1 MPLFWDLFARWVL
14 PALFTGGFQFLGA
27 HKQAG
32 ASRYGAELQAGGT
45 QRALDYE
52 IEEDKYQRERDEEQR
67 ARDWRLEQI
76 DRDRAEVDR
85 QRAEIDR
92 QRNIG
97 FEATDRRRQ
106 QEYEDLLRGR
116 YQQRGD
122 LLAPWLNRAGQNRGR
137 LSSLLAQ
144 GPAISPEA
152 IARQDPRLLESGRP
166 DLLAGGSAMQVADAN
181 TGQASQ
187 QSAYGSGVPRR
198 ETSPLG
204 SPQWWQLPPGQ
215 RGPAMYGDGQLR
227 RDINGNPILGPRGN
241 LMPPPRRG

>member
-1 MPLFWDLFARWVL
+1 MGFWQLFAQWVL
-14 PALFTGGFQFLGA
+14 PALATGGMSYLGA
-27 HKQAG
+27 AKQAG
-32 ASRYGAELQAGGT
+32 AARHGAELQAGGT
-45 QRALDYE
+45 QRALDWE
-52 IEEDKYQRERDEEQR
+52 MEEDKYARERDEEQR

-76 DRDRAEVDR
+76 DRDRAEEDR
-85 QRAEIDR
+85 QRAEVDR

-122 LLAPWLNRAGQNRGR
+122 LLAPWLDRAGQNRGR

-166 DLLAGGSAMQVADAN
+166 DLLAGGSAMQVAGMQPPATVGQADPRARAMTAPL
-181 TGQASQ
+181 TGQNN
-187 QSAYGSGVPRR
+187 YN
-198 ETSPLG
+198 
-204 SPQWWQLPPGQ
+204 WW
-215 RGPAMYGDGQLR
+215 
-227 RDINGNPILGPRGN
+227 
-241 LMPPPRRG
+241 MPPPRRG

>member
-1 MPLFWDLFARWVL
+1 M
-14 PALFTGGFQFLGA
+14 
-27 HKQAG
+27 
-32 ASRYGAELQAGGT
+32 
-45 QRALDYE
+45 
-52 IEEDKYQRERDEEQR
+52 
-67 ARDWRLEQI
+67 
-76 DRDRAEVDR
+76 DR

-137 LSSLLAQ
+137 LSNLLAQ

-166 DLLAGGSAMQVADAN
+166 DLLAGGSAMQVGGGQPPATVGQADPRARAMTAPL
-181 TGQASQ
+181 TGQNN
-187 QSAYGSGVPRR
+187 YN
-198 ETSPLG
+198 
-204 SPQWWQLPPGQ
+204 WW
-215 RGPAMYGDGQLR
+215 
-227 RDINGNPILGPRGN
+227 
-241 LMPPPRRG
+241 MPPPRRG

>member
-1 MPLFWDLFARWVL
+1 MPLVPFWHLFLQWVM
-14 PALFTGGFQFLGA
+14 PALATGGMQYLGA

-32 ASRYGAELQAGGT
+32 ASRHGAELQAGGT
-45 QRALDYE
+45 QRALDWE
-52 IEEDKYQRERDEEQR
+52 IEEDKYTRERDEEQR

-137 LSSLLAQ
+137 LSNLLAQ

-166 DLLAGGSAMQVADAN
+166 DLLAGGSAMQVGGGQPPATVGQADPRARAMTAPL
-181 TGQASQ
+181 TGQNN
-187 QSAYGSGVPRR
+187 YN
-198 ETSPLG
+198 
-204 SPQWWQLPPGQ
+204 WW
-215 RGPAMYGDGQLR
+215 
-227 RDINGNPILGPRGN
+227 
-241 LMPPPRRG
+241 MPPPRRG

>member
-1 MPLFWDLFARWVL
+1 MGFWQLFAQWVL
-14 PALFTGGFQFLGA
+14 PALATGGMSYLGA

-32 ASRYGAELQAGGT
+32 AARHGAELQAGGT
-45 QRALDYE
+45 QRALDWE
-52 IEEDKYQRERDEEQR
+52 MEEDKYARQRDEEQR

-85 QRAEIDR
+85 QR
-92 QRNIG
+92 NIE

-137 LSSLLAQ
+137 LSGLLAQ

-198 ETSPLG
+198 ETSPLE
-204 SPQWWQLPPGQ
+204 SPQWWELPPDQ

-227 RDINGNPILGPRGN
+227 RDIYGNPIRGPRGN

>member
-1 MPLFWDLFARWVL
+1 MPLVPFWHLFLQWVM
-14 PALFTGGFQFLGA
+14 PALATGGMQYLGA
-27 HKQAG
+27 SKQSG
-32 ASRYGAELQAGGT
+32 AAKHGAELQAAGT
-45 QRALDYE
+45 PRALDYE
-52 IEEDKYQRERDEEQR
+52 IEEDKYARQRDEEQR

-85 QRAEIDR
+85 QR
-92 QRNIG
+92 NIE

-122 LLAPWLNRAGQNRGR
+122 LLAPWLDRAGQNRGR
-137 LSSLLAQ
+137 LSNLLAQ

-198 ETSPLG
+198 ETSPLE
-204 SPQWWQLPPGQ
+204 SPQWWELPPDQ

-227 RDINGNPILGPRGN
+227 RDIYGNPIRGPRGN

>member
-1 MPLFWDLFARWVL
+1 MPLVPFWHLFLQWVM
-14 PALFTGGFQFLGA
+14 PALATGGMQYLGA

-32 ASRYGAELQAGGT
+32 ASRHGAELQAAGT

-52 IEEDKYQRERDEEQR
+52 IEEDKYTRERDEEQR

-137 LSSLLAQ
+137 LSNLLAQ

-166 DLLAGGSAMQVADAN
+166 DLLAGGSAMQVGGGQPPATVGQADPRARAMTAPL
-181 TGQASQ
+181 TGQNN
-187 QSAYGSGVPRR
+187 YN
-198 ETSPLG
+198 
-204 SPQWWQLPPGQ
+204 WW
-215 RGPAMYGDGQLR
+215 
-227 RDINGNPILGPRGN
+227 
-241 LMPPPRRG
+241 MPPPRRG